1 LTLATSAASV
11 RRLRERADELG
22 IDVEVLDHPRPY

>member
-1 LTLATSAASV
+1 VKKALQRMR

-22 IDVEVLDHPRPY
+22 IAVEVLDHPRPY